1 MRGTRLKLT
10 KRQIISYLLVA
21 VLVIAVLIYPKQIL
35 NFGKGVMGIFF
46 PIILGAAV
54 AYILNLLCSR
64 LEKWY
69 FPKSQKKIITV
80 TRRPVSIIATL
91 VIVILVLSGVLRLVL
106 PEFVNALTEFFKSVP
121 QVVTKVATWAQST
134 DQFPLIQDKI
144 NSTQIDWD
152 SIQAKVMKYFT
163 TGLTG
168 ILGST
173 VTIFS
178 KVTSGVVNFVLAFTF
193 AIYIL
198 SSKEKLGR
206 NIRRVGR
213 AFLSDRHLSKL
224 HYFLQTANQSFSSF
238 IIGQV
243 TEAFVL
249 GTLCIIGMLIFQFP
263 FAVSIGAFV
272 GMMALI
278 PIFGAW
284 IGAGVGFLLIVVDS
298 PLKAILFIV
307 FILVLQQIEG
317 NLIYPKVVG
326 TSIGLPGIWVL
337 AAITVGSGVSGIAGM
352 LLGVPIAATLYKLL
366 KNATDQRITQ
376 KLNQ

>member
-1 MRGTRLKLT
+1 
-10 KRQIISYLLVA
+10 
-21 VLVIAVLIYPKQIL
+21 
-35 NFGKGVMGIFF
+35 MGIFF